1 MAVFL
6 FNNLIVYFTSYSEF
20 PEVKNFALHQDQNIS
35 SETSQVL
42 SSQHHMSDN
51 WAARHNVHPET
62 EDVQLKKAVK
72 DCIFRFKLRR
82 VMKMSQEV
90 ERDMEL
96 NLENEEMLDALMK
109 EKMALDK
116 AKTEIAKYFG
126 SVIV

>member
-1 MAVFL
+1 
-6 FNNLIVYFTSYSEF
+6 
-20 PEVKNFALHQDQNIS
+20 
-35 SETSQVL
+35 
-42 SSQHHMSDN
+42 MSDN
-51 WAARHNVHPET
+51 WAARHSVFPET

-90 ERDMEL
+90 EREMEL

-109 EKMALDK
+109 EKMNLDK
-116 AKTEIAKYFG
+116 TKQEIAKYFG